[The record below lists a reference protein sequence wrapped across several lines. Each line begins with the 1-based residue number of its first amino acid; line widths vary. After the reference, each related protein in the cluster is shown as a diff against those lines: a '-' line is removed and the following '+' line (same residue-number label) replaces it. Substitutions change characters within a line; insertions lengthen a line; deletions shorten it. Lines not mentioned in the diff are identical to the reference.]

1 VQGVDQEQVCF
12 NTIYA
17 S

>member
-1 VQGVDQEQVCF
+1 VQDVDQEQVCF

>member
-1 VQGVDQEQVCF
+1 VQGVDQVQVCF